1 MSELSLDKID
11 NLVGSV
17 NSEIYIGY
25 VKDEEEMNKNIIKT
39 IDEEVGENDK
49 SHKRSFQH
57 FWKIMKA

>member
-25 VKDEEEMNKNIIKT
+25 VKDEEEIVEEENYKT
-39 IDEEVGENDK
+39 FRDK
-49 SHKRSFQH
+49 YN
-57 FWKIMKA
+57 A

>member
-1 MSELSLDKID
+1 MSELSLNKID

-39 IDEEVGENDK
+39 LE
-49 SHKRSFQH
+49 
-57 FWKIMKA
+57 